1 MGSSRGSL
9 ERAMAERQF
18 VKLELNDVLKY
29 PLSIV
34 LSTLLCTGLLNASEQ
49 KPESHSGFQALLDEA
64 RVVVSIPEGFASTER
79 FGFCDQAFESVKQDM
94 VMCLMLR
101 PLSRMEIDYDD
112 PHSSAPNP
120 NQVFPLLFESMLNQL
135 SDYSDQT
142 IQAFEQEYALQHF
155 YADWAQAASFSLKET
170 IGLPHKDALLIALHK
185 DHIAD
190 AYLLVSYEAPELAK
204 KTLVSDAPVLRF
216 SED

>member
-1 MGSSRGSL
+1 MFKNVFCTAL
-9 ERAMAERQF
+9 AWA
-18 VKLELNDVLKY
+18 
-29 PLSIV
+29 LSV
-34 LSTLLCTGLLNASEQ
+34 GLLNASEQ
-49 KPESHSGFQALLDEA
+49 KSESVGSIQTLLEEA
-64 RVVVSIPEGFASTER
+64 GVVVSIPDGFALTER
-79 FGFCDQAFESVKQDM
+79 FTFCDQAYESAKQDM

-101 PLSRMEIDYDD
+101 PISRMQIDYDD

-155 YADWAQAASFSLKET
+155 YADWAQAASFSLKEA

-185 DHIAD
+185 DHKAD
-190 AYLLVSYEAPELAK
+190 AYLLVSYGKPDFAK

-216 SED
+216 SKDEL

>member
-1 MGSSRGSL
+1 MRYL
-9 ERAMAERQF
+9 P
-18 VKLELNDVLKY
+18 NW
-29 PLSIV
+29 
-34 LSTLLCTGLLNASEQ
+34 LLNKAIRLALPCLLSASLVNAAEQ
-49 KPESHSGFQALLDEA
+49 TAQADKGIQALLDESQ
-64 RVVVSIPEGFASTER
+64 VVISVPEGFASTQR
-79 FGFCDQAFESVKQDM
+79 FSFCDQAYESVQQDM

-142 IQAFEQEYALQHF
+142 IQAFEQEYALKHF
-155 YADWAQAASFSLKET
+155 YADWAQAASFSLKDA

-216 SED
+216 SQD